1 MKIKVQ
7 KWKFIIYLVV
17 VAACF
22 VFASFYGGPVAFAWL
37 YGVLLL
43 IPVSILYIFVN
54 NSFLRIYQEI
64 EVHKLTKGE
73 VHSYRVAIDNEGILP
88 IHRMKLY
95 LYEDRCDLYEI
106 ENGQEISLN
115 IHEKKELSSGI
126 NCRYSGAYNVG
137 VECVS
142 FADPFGIYTITID
155 IPYSFRAIVSPRI
168 TDMADRVLDIEN
180 QYNSTGLKSPR
191 LVDNIPGSD
200 SRPYQRGDSL
210 NSINWKL
217 SARLSELVSRVPD
230 KMEKRRVTL
239 LLQAVNV
246 PEIEQD
252 TAFLKKRDF
261 FLEFAVSAAWHFANQ
276 GVPVRIIYPSGKI
289 SESLV
294 DSYESF
300 LEFYDIIADSIFYSS
315 SEEFDELIKRTC
327 DVRNGVYEGDTW
339 IIIREDPEPGED
351 YYLICG

>member
-1 MKIKVQ
+1 
-7 KWKFIIYLVV
+7 
-17 VAACF
+17 
-22 VFASFYGGPVAFAWL
+22 
-37 YGVLLL
+37 
-43 IPVSILYIFVN
+43 
-54 NSFLRIYQEI
+54 
-64 EVHKLTKGE
+64 
-73 VHSYRVAIDNEGILP
+73 
-88 IHRMKLY
+88 
-95 LYEDRCDLYEI
+95 
-106 ENGQEISLN
+106 
-115 IHEKKELSSGI
+115 
-126 NCRYSGAYNVG
+126 
-137 VECVS
+137 
-142 FADPFGIYTITID
+142 
-155 IPYSFRAIVSPRI
+155 
-168 TDMADRVLDIEN
+168 MADRVLDIEN

-191 LVDNIPGSD
+191 LVENTPGSD
-200 SRPYQRGDSL
+200 IRPYQRGDSL

-230 KMEKRRVTL
+230 KMEKRSVTL

-246 PEIEQD
+246 PEREQD

-289 SESLV
+289 SESFV

-315 SEEFDELIKRTC
+315 SEEFDELIKRTY

-339 IIIREDPEPGED
+339 IIIRENPEPGED